1 MVGVYNI
8 NTEIWYTRLLV
19 SDCLNQMTFC
29 HKKKNNTPVCFAG
42 VTFSACETPPCP
54 RYVNVCTETLWRLR
68 KSRQTPSVGVTNHL
82 LTISAFLFVWQI
94 KNPHY
99 LQTISPGFFYET
111 RESTEK
117 WGGRKNITDN
127 VCLLHKLAVK
137 FSTLLIWLDLHQ
149 SYYFSTSWQSLS
161 TVTFLSNR
169 NGLGV

>member
-29 HKKKNNTPVCFAG
+29 HKKKKNTPVCFAG

-54 RYVNVCTETLWRLR
+54 RYVKVCTETLWRLR

-94 KNPHY
+94 KNPHH

-127 VCLLHKLAVK
+127 VCLISQTGCKILYTVDLIGLTSIWLFFYKLA
-137 FSTLLIWLDLHQ
+137 
-149 SYYFSTSWQSLS
+149 SLS
-161 TVTFLSNR
+161 TVMFLSNR